1 MNEVKLNSTEETTA
15 NYQSCG
21 NLSQEWWAAKKYLAV
36 CQWVPYH
43 AGGMLFSFYN
53 TSSSVGSQS
62 LLRGSQRVPHLSLMT
77 THSPALRL
85 PWWW

>member
-21 NLSQEWWAAKKYLAV
+21 NLSQEWWAVKKYLAV

-43 AGGMLFSFYN
+43 AGGMLF
-53 TSSSVGSQS
+53 
-62 LLRGSQRVPHLSLMT
+62 
-77 THSPALRL
+77 
-85 PWWW
+85 